1 MILDI
6 LPRRSEPHSVRVQSS
21 NCNDTAGD
29 EYHYLIKYHVF
40 NHERSQYLH
49 KYIYK
54 RPNMYNNIE
63 LLQPK
68 HFPTVRQLS
77 VFCYLTMKKI

>member
-1 MILDI
+1 
-6 LPRRSEPHSVRVQSS
+6 
-21 NCNDTAGD
+21 
-29 EYHYLIKYHVF
+29 
-40 NHERSQYLH
+40 
-49 KYIYK
+49 
-54 RPNMYNNIE
+54 MYNNIE